1 MQEFENPKKF
11 THFKIHTQYSI
22 CEGALKIDD
31 LNTYCKENK
40 ILSLGISD
48 TSNLCGALE
57 FSEKIVKSG
66 TQPIIGTQII
76 FKFED
81 QEGLLTLIA
90 KNEQGYRN
98 MIELSSKSY
107 LENDNLSKP
116 HCKLSDLFEKNKGL
130 IVMSGTINGLIG
142 NLFNKGKFELIEDIY
157 KKLKNY
163 YSDNFYIEIQRH
175 SDKDEKSFEKFN

>member
-1 MQEFENPKKF
+1 M
-11 THFKIHTQYSI
+11 
-22 CEGALKIDD
+22 
-31 LNTYCKENK
+31 
-40 ILSLGISD
+40 
-48 TSNLCGALE
+48 CGALE
-57 FSEKIVKSG
+57 FSEKIVKGG

-116 HCKLSDLFEKNKGL
+116 HCKLNDLFDKNEGL

-175 SDKDEKSFEKFN
+175 SDKDEKSFEKFNLNLSLKHNIPIIASHEVFYIEKICMMHMKH

>member
-1 MQEFENPKKF
+1 MKEFENTKKF

-57 FSEKIVKSG
+57 FSEKIVKGG

-90 KNEQGYRN
+90 KNEQGYKQI
-98 MIELSSKSY
+98 IELSSKSY

-116 HCKLSDLFEKNKGL
+116 HCKLNDLFDNNKGL

-157 KKLKNY
+157 KKLKIIITII
-163 YSDNFYIEIQRH
+163 FI
-175 SDKDEKSFEKFN
+175 

>member
-31 LNTYCKENK
+31 LNEHCKENK

-116 HCKLSDLFEKNKGL
+116 HCKLNDLFDKNEGL

-142 NLFNKGKFELIEDIY
+142 NLFNKGKFEFIEDIY
-157 KKLKNY
+157 KL
-163 YSDNFYIEIQRH
+163 SLIHI
-175 SDKDEKSFEKFN
+175 

>member
-1 MQEFENPKKF
+1 MLDQNKEFNNI
-11 THFKIHTQYSI
+11 KIHTQYSI
-22 CEGALKIDD
+22 CEGAARIDD
-31 LNTYCKENK
+31 LQEYSKKNK
-40 ILSLGISD
+40 IKSLGLCD

-57 FSEKIVKSG
+57 FSEKISKSG

-116 HCKLSDLFEKNKGL
+116 HCKLSDLFDKNKGL
-130 IVMSGTINGLIG
+130 IVMTGTINGLIG
-142 NLFNKGKFELIEDIY
+142 NLFSKGKFVFSRLLVSEA
-157 KKLKNY
+157 
-163 YSDNFYIEIQRH
+163 
-175 SDKDEKSFEKFN
+175 

>member
-116 HCKLSDLFEKNKGL
+116 HCKLNDLFDKNEGL
-130 IVMSGTINGLIG
+130 IASQNC
-142 NLFNKGKFELIEDIY
+142 
-157 KKLKNY
+157 
-163 YSDNFYIEIQRH
+163 
-175 SDKDEKSFEKFN
+175 